1 MLRNEARWNDGG
13 EEEKKEETDEK
24 QQVRCEEG
32 AAQVPLVGE
41 EVRFKAKWC
50 AESSQESNEKIS
62 IAFIPFVPLCNGS
75 SNDGVG
81 DEENKGGD
89 DGVELEEGGDQGE
102 THHSHRGVGC
112 DKEHA
117 L

>member
-1 MLRNEARWNDGG
+1 MGDVVW
-13 EEEKKEETDEK
+13 
-24 QQVRCEEG
+24 
-32 AAQVPLVGE
+32 
-41 EVRFKAKWC
+41 EVTKWC
-50 AESSQESNEKIS
+50 TESSQERYKKIS
-62 IAFIPFVPLCNGS
+62 IALIIFVPLCNGT

-112 DKEHA
+112 DKEQA